1 MRFNLTGMMRMLID
15 RISYP
20 WMSFPA
26 YHGDHNHDRTGPLI
40 YTGEFASGLLIT
52 NRMDR
57 VISDS
62 EKDGEF
68 SANCCRNVTW
78 PFFAV
83 EMLLGLATLLSFR
96 MVSWHG
102 VVQWE
107 VSLLIGIFSWGAIGV
122 GVLVS
127 PWMSINRCMFGWTG
141 EVLPFLLSNMISGEE
156 CCWKNEYLLKKT
168 HDFFR
173 EICYK

>member
-26 YHGDHNHDRTGPLI
+26 YHGDYNHDRTGPLI
-40 YTGEFASGLLIT
+40 YTGEFASGLLIS

-57 VISDS
+57 VISDT

-78 PFFAV
+78 PVFAV

-127 PWMSINRCMFGWTG
+127 PWMSINRCMSAWTG
-141 EVLPFLLSNMISGEE
+141 EVLPFFLSNMIFGEE
-156 CCWKNEYLLKKT
+156 CCWKDEFLLKNPM
-168 HDFFR
+168 FFK